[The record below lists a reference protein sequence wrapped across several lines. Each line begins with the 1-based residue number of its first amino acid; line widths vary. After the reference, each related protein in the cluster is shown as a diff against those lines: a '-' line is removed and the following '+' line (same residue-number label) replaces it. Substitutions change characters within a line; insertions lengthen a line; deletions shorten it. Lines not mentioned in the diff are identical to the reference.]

1 MSEPPASVPPPG
13 YVAAPP
19 PSSPPDELLTGAP
32 VDRGLLGEDR
42 RKLDRRRWRASAI
55 DNLLVGIV
63 TVPLYLRYG
72 ANLGTWT
79 LAVALSLAYHFS
91 FDVTSGQTPGKRRAK
106 LRVVMADGSPVT
118 ERAASARSVLRLV
131 DYNVGLI
138 VYLCSGRKR
147 RRTGDYAAGTIV
159 CDVARVGT
167 YSRPFNRHD
176 VGYPAAWMVI
186 GLVVCALTAT
196 GHMPWS
202 YRVRADR
209 ICAQAN
215 QFVQAR
221 AGTLSFADMVAVGRQ
236 EEAYLATLPVPRNWR
251 GRHQELLRRLQAET
265 DAANAILMSGV
276 TTVAPGQLAALQSLA
291 QNDELALA
299 HMGYRDCAGATHTGT
314 LS

>member
-1 MSEPPASVPPPG
+1 MSEQISSIPPPG
-13 YVAAPP
+13 YVASAPP
-19 PSSPPDELLTGAP
+19 APDELMTGAP
-32 VDRGLLGEDR
+32 VDRALLSEDR

-79 LAVALSLAYHFS
+79 LAVALSLAYHFV
-91 FDVTSGQTPGKRRAK
+91 FDVTSGQTPGKRRTK

-131 DYNVGLI
+131 DYNVGLV

-147 RRTGDYAAGTIV
+147 RRVGDYAAGTIV

-167 YSRPFNRHD
+167 HSRGLNRHD
-176 VGYPAAWMVI
+176 FGYPAAWTLI
-186 GLVVCALTAT
+186 GAIVCALTAT

-209 ICAQAN
+209 ICAKAN
-215 QFVQAR
+215 AFVQQGSGR
-221 AGTLSFADMVAVGRQ
+221 LSFADMVAVGRQ
-236 EEAYLATLPVPRNWR
+236 EEAYLALLPVPPNWR
-251 GRHQELLRRLQAET
+251 GRHRELLRRLQAEN
-265 DAANAILMSGV
+265 DAAAALLNPGV
-276 TTVAPGQLAALQSLA
+276 PLARQQLAALQSVA
-291 QNDELALA
+291 ESDDLALA
-299 HMGYRDCAGATHTGT
+299 QMGYRDCAGATHTGT
-314 LS
+314 IS